1 MAIVTNELKLGGYLI
16 AKLVSLGKTST
27 GSEYASVRLT
37 LQVGEEDGQRVDLE
51 IFANKL
57 TSTGAENKI
66 YTNLMTIHQEYKS
79 LDSQFVDR
87 RNNKEAKP
95 VKHEATTVAS
105 KEEVDFVYANK
116 GVKLSNNRYMS
127 NGELVTN
134 FRLTA
139 NFVNRAKEGM
149 NNAPYLE
156 GTLVGVCGK
165 DVERMIDNNGD
176 IVGLKLD
183 FLVPEFRK
191 GYTNRFGEEIADSV
205 AVERYELVLRQPTDD
220 ALDYC
225 EEEFVKG
232 RVCSI
237 GVEPMSRI
245 EQAEVK
251 KEDKPKRGFGNV
263 PTFEPTTKVSREIR
277 IIGGYALDEDE
288 YENDEAF
295 DFDKIGEGVKALEEK
310 IESIKES
317 NGKTVEVPKGFGR
330 ANKPSGKSDGMNFPF

>member
-1 MAIVTNELKLGGYLI
+1 MAMNTNELKLGGYLV
-16 AKLVSLGKTST
+16 AKMVSLGKTST

-51 IFANKL
+51 IFANRL
-57 TSTGAENKI
+57 TSTGAESKI

-87 RNNKEAKP
+87 RNNKDAKP
-95 VKHEATTVAS
+95 IKHEATTVAS
-105 KEEVDFVYANK
+105 KEEVDFIYANK

-127 NGELVTN
+127 NGELMTN
-134 FRLTA
+134 FRLTT
-139 NFVNRAKEGM
+139 NFVNRAKEG
-149 NNAPYLE
+149 ASVSPYLE
-156 GTLVGVCGK
+156 GTLVGVCGNDIERVINNEG
-165 DVERMIDNNGD
+165 DV
-176 IVGLKLD
+176 VALKLD
-183 FLVPEFRK
+183 FIVPEFRK
-191 GYTNRFGEEIADSV
+191 GYTNRFGEEIEDSV
-205 AVERYELVLRQPTDD
+205 AVERYELILRQLDED

-251 KEDKPKRGFGNV
+251 KQDKPKRGFGNV
-263 PTFEPTTKVSREIR
+263 PTFEPTTKVTKEIR

-295 DFDKIGEGVKALEEK
+295 DFNKIGEGIKALEKK
-310 IESIKES
+310 IEELKE
-317 NGKTVEVPKGFGR
+317 NDGKTVEVPKGFGR
-330 ANKPSGKSDGMNFPF
+330 AKDNKKGGGMNFPF